1 MHLTKVEDVASLC
14 AQDELGIVL
23 RYILFAN
30 LLSMYLSSHVGNF
43 VQDERV
49 ASWQILLLAFF
60 SDV

>member
-1 MHLTKVEDVASLC
+1 
-14 AQDELGIVL
+14 
-23 RYILFAN
+23 
-30 LLSMYLSSHVGNF
+30 LSMYLSSHVGNF